1 MNTVV
6 KFYSRKPQP
15 VVVNGERISDESIEA
30 TLSEFTDAAD
40 PRDAAIRSLVVMALL
55 RQQAVEQQI
64 DAASEEEAIE
74 KLLEQA
80 LPPVAISEDEVR
92 RYYEGNRQKFTNGDL
107 FEARHILFEASVA
120 DPEAAREGARKAE
133 ATLLQLKGAPEEFER
148 IARERSACSSGKIGG
163 ALGQLSPGSV
173 VPEFWAALVAHG
185 KPGLLPNLVE
195 SRHGYHIVQIDHCV
209 RGKELPFEMVEARIR
224 DYLTARMEQIAYQT
238 YVAGLVERAQ
248 ISGIDL
254 GDQKQ
259 KPPGPGLPLQ

>member
-6 KFYSRKPQP
+6 KFYSKKPQP
-15 VVVNGERISDESIEA
+15 VVVNGEHISEESIAA
-30 TLSEFTDAAD
+30 TLPEFADAHD

-55 RQQAVEQQI
+55 RQQAAERQI
-64 DAASEEEAIE
+64 EATSEEEAIE
-74 KLLEQA
+74 KLLEQV
-80 LPPVAISEDEVR
+80 LPPVEISNEEVQ
-92 RYYEGNRQKFTNGDL
+92 RYYEGNRARFTNGDL

-120 DPEAAREGARKAE
+120 DKDAAREIERKAE
-133 ATLLQLKGAPEEFER
+133 AVLLQLKSAPESFEHL
-148 IARERSACSSGKIGG
+148 AREKSACTSGKVGG
-163 ALGQLSPGSV
+163 ALGQLAPGSV
-173 VPEFWAALVAHG
+173 VPEFWTALVAFG

-238 YVAGLVERAQ
+238 YIASLVERAQ